1 MRVLLSTG
9 RALYFWIGLAFRC
22 ATEISKEESQNEIY
36 SQEFQLFSFL
46 MLVLHRI
53 YLHNRPGFM
62 IMDKSENA
70 VNKGNIVVTRSIH
83 VGFVVDKVAPGQ
95 GFFQVLPFSPVNII
109 PRWLSTIMHII
120 WEAKNS
126 PDSGRS
132 SETQSK
138 PVVLGGLVVIVLA
151 IGSKV
156 RGFKPGQGQ

>member
-1 MRVLLSTG
+1 
-9 RALYFWIGLAFRC
+9 
-22 ATEISKEESQNEIY
+22 
-36 SQEFQLFSFL
+36 

-53 YLHNRPGFM
+53 YLHNLPGFM
-62 IMDKSENA
+62 SMDKSENA

-83 VGFVVDKVAPGQ
+83 VGFMVDKLAPGQ

-120 WEAKNS
+120 WEVKNS

-132 SETQSK
+132 SETQSQ
-138 PVVLGGLVVIVLA
+138 PVVIGDLVVIVLA

-156 RGFKPGQGQ
+156 RGFKPSQGQ